1 MDLNPDIAFGS
12 HALLFGLILIIAG
25 FGFKIASV
33 PFQMWA
39 PDVYEGA
46 PTPVTMFLSVASKAA
61 GFAVIIRI
69 FSSAFLIDVLS
80 VDWAIVFAVLSALS
94 MTIGNLVAIRQSN
107 IKRLMGYSTVAHAGY
122 ILMGMASLGYGSE
135 GSGILL
141 GPSGMLFYLAGFA
154 VTNITAFAVV
164 IAVSQRLDSY
174 NISAYS
180 GVARRAPFLAAALAL
195 AMVSLTGLPPAVGF
209 WAKIYLFGAAVDAG
223 LTWLVVIGVL
233 NSVVSAYYYLRIV
246 KAMYLAPAESEET
259 IITAL
264 PIRAALLFSFL
275 GTLIF
280 GIYPAPLL
288 ALARTA
294 ASAL

>member
-1 MDLNPDIAFGS
+1 M
-12 HALLFGLILIIAG
+12 
-25 FGFKIASV
+25 
-33 PFQMWA
+33 
-39 PDVYEGA
+39 
-46 PTPVTMFLSVASKAA
+46 
-61 GFAVIIRI
+61 
-69 FSSAFLIDVLS
+69 
-80 VDWAIVFAVLSALS
+80 
-94 MTIGNLVAIRQSN
+94 
-107 IKRLMGYSTVAHAGY
+107 
-122 ILMGMASLGYGSE
+122 
-135 GSGILL
+135 
-141 GPSGMLFYLAGFA
+141 
-154 VTNITAFAVV
+154 TNITAFAVV
-164 IAVSQRLDSY
+164 IAGSQRLDSY

-233 NSVVSAYYYLRIV
+233 NSVISAYYYLRIV
-246 KAMYLAPAESEET
+246 KAMYLAPAKSEET